1 MPNNVFLHYFVN
13 TFFARAMTKMKL
25 MVIFCLYNYNNNSVA
40 ASGGITDFHYIIVDD
55 GGLED

>member
-1 MPNNVFLHYFVN
+1 
-13 TFFARAMTKMKL
+13 MTKMKL

-55 GGLED
+55 GGLEDWLASRRLHTT